1 MTRAMS
7 RVVLAAAVVCV
18 TAVASLAQQT
28 TTLVGNQDLR
38 SPRGGRQPAGR
49 QAAGR
54 HEGADGPR

>member
-1 MTRAMS
+1 MTRVMS

-18 TAVASLAQQT
+18 TAVVSLAQQT
-28 TTLVGNQDLR
+28 STSSETKSFEMLAVDGNQLD
-38 SPRGGRQPAGR
+38 R